1 MPARTLAPARFR
13 SIALPLD
20 VVAIL
25 LFGMLSVQYFVAA
38 TTLARGA
45 PFWMDEVLS
54 VWTARLPDTRA
65 IWSALVHGA
74 EFSPPLYDLL
84 LHALQTIGVTSA
96 LGLRLPS
103 ILAIFLAA
111 IAAAVVVR
119 RRAGV
124 ASAALAAGVM
134 LSSGLFGYAVQAR
147 PYALVT
153 AVFAWA
159 FVLFDRPAG
168 GPNNGPADSPA
179 EGPGNVPSA
188 RRLAAL
194 AVLLV
199 IAIGLHFYALLLAG
213 GLIVLELVRS
223 SLERRAP
230 DWRTLAT
237 IALASSSLLLWWPI
251 LAAARTYSG
260 ADVAASA
267 YYARPTLVAL
277 VRTYARLLGWLILP
291 LGALLSAVVALGD
304 RRPLRSRLRIT
315 AMLLS
320 AIPVGVWL
328 FALLVSHSYADR
340 YALAGVLGIALFF
353 GALVERLGR
362 WSAPVSVLLLA
373 SFLVGN
379 AYRAP
384 GEIDKTDRL
393 DALMTIAAAPGP
405 LPIVTGSGLRF
416 FEFYETARPSIRRRL
431 RFLDIPDAP
440 STDPTNRHQLLRWMA
455 LEPGLPVED
464 AHAFLCATPAFLLFA
479 QPDGGG
485 ADALPGWLA
494 GRAYFTTPPNDRA
507 SLTLIRSRP
516 CNS

>member
-13 SIALPLD
+13 SIALRLD
-20 VVAIL
+20 TVAIL
-25 LFGMLSVQYFVAA
+25 LFGVLSVQYFVAA

-54 VWTARLPDTRA
+54 VWAARLPDTRA

-84 LHALQTIGVTSA
+84 LHALGTIGVTSA
-96 LGLRLPS
+96 FGLRLPS

-119 RRAGV
+119 RRASV
-124 ASAALAAGVM
+124 ASAVLAAGVM

-159 FVLFDRPAG
+159 FVLFDRPD
-168 GPNNGPADSPA
+168 NGPADSPA
-179 EGPGNVPSA
+179 KGPGNAPSA

-237 IALASSSLLLWWPI
+237 IALASSSLFLWWPI

-340 YALAGVLGIALFF
+340 YALAGVLGIALLF

-393 DALMTIAAAPGP
+393 EALATIAAAPGTI
-405 LPIVTGSGLRF
+405 PIVTGSGLRF

-440 STDPTNRHQLLRWMA
+440 STDPTNRHQLLRWKA
-455 LEPGLPVED
+455 LEPGLPVDD

-479 QPDGGG
+479 QPDDGG

-494 GRAYFTTPPNDRA
+494 SRAYFTPPPNDRA
-507 SLTLIRSRP
+507 SLTPIRSRP
-516 CNS
+516 CNG